1 MVLRVLALAAAD
13 GVAGAVE
20 QDAAARRRALV
31 DCSYV
36 TPHVRLVR
44 TMRGNPMR
52 ELLPPRSFDRPFDVI
67 VIGAGINGAGIAR
80 DATLRGLSVLL
91 VDKGDV
97 GAGTTSRST
106 RLVHGGL
113 RYLEHFEVPLVRE
126 SLRERETLLH
136 IAPHLVHP
144 LSFLLPIYEE
154 HKRRPALIRMGM
166 MAYDALSLDKSLE
179 RHRML
184 NREQALL
191 REPGLRSE
199 GLKGAA
205 AYYDAQAEYP
215 ERLALENALDARR
228 FGAVVLPYMRVTA
241 LERGGLDRITGVS
254 LHDELHDV
262 DYRARGGVVVNA
274 AGPWV
279 DQVLAEV
286 GRVGGPEGPGPLIG
300 GTKGS
305 HLVVAPFP
313 GAPRE
318 AVYAEAVG
326 DGRPYFVVPWDGRYL
341 IGTTDTRY
349 EGDLDDVVATD
360 DEIAYLIDETNRLIP
375 GAALTPE
382 QVLYTYAGVRPL
394 PVAPDGDESAI
405 TRSHVIHDHGAG
417 EGGVQGLLSIVGGK
431 ITTYRR
437 LSEETVDAV
446 VKKLGRKAGKCSTG
460 QLPLPGGTA
469 YSFDGFRERFR
480 ATSGLS
486 VDTANR
492 LLRIYGTRAAEALD
506 WADAAPQLREP
517 FDMDSGA
524 IGAEVV
530 FSLRTELAETLAD
543 VLLRRTFVGYNSH
556 AGLDAADAAAELAVR
571 HVGWSDERAAHEVA
585 AFRAQVAASLRPRV
599 GVV

>member
-1 MVLRVLALAAAD
+1 M
-13 GVAGAVE
+13 E
-20 QDAAARRRALV
+20 ARPTGGILMRA
-31 DCSYV
+31 
-36 TPHVRLVR
+36 P
-44 TMRGNPMR
+44 
-52 ELLPPRSFDRPFDVI
+52 LPPRTFERPFDLI

-126 SLRERETLLH
+126 SLRERETLLR

-184 NREQALL
+184 SRDEALR

-199 GLKGAA
+199 GLRAAA

-228 FGAVVLPYMRVTA
+228 MGAVVLPYMRVTA
-241 LERGGLDRITGVS
+241 LERGVGGRDRVTGVA
-254 LHDELHDV
+254 LHDGLHDAEHL
-262 DYRARGGVVVNA
+262 ARGALVVNA
-274 AGPWV
+274 TGPWV
-279 DQVLAEV
+279 DELLGEAA
-286 GRVGGPEGPGPLIG
+286 GPQRLIG

-305 HLVVAPFP
+305 HLVVEPFP

-326 DGRPYFVVPWDGRYL
+326 DGRPYFVVPWNGLYL

-349 EGDLDDVVATD
+349 DGDLDDVVATD
-360 DEIAYLIDETNRLIP
+360 EEIAYLIEETNALIP

-394 PVAPDGDESAI
+394 PAPGVVPDGRRGNGEEGAI
-405 TRSHVIHDHGAG
+405 TRSHVIHDHAAVR
-417 EGGVQGLLSIVGGK
+417 EPVEPIEGLLSIVGGK

-437 LSEETVDAV
+437 LAEETVDLA
-446 VKKLGRKAGKCSTG
+446 VKKLGRKAGKCRTH

-469 YSFDGFRERFR
+469 YPFAGFRERFR
-480 ATSGLS
+480 VTSGLP
-486 VDTANR
+486 VETADR

-506 WADAAPQLREP
+506 FADGAPELREP
-517 FDMDSGA
+517 FDPDTGA
-524 IGAEVV
+524 IGVEVL
-530 FSLRTELAETLAD
+530 FSLRTEMAETLAD
-543 VLLRRTFVGYNSH
+543 VLQRRTLVGYGAH
-556 AGLDAADAAAELAVR
+556 AGLEAAAAAAELAVR
-571 HVGWSDERAAHEVA
+571 HAGWSDGRAAREVA
-585 AFRAQVAASLRPRV
+585 AFREQAAALRPRAAV
-599 GVV
+599 SG

>member
-1 MVLRVLALAAAD
+1 M
-13 GVAGAVE
+13 
-20 QDAAARRRALV
+20 RAPLP
-31 DCSYV
+31 S
-36 TPHVRLVR
+36 R
-44 TMRGNPMR
+44 TF
-52 ELLPPRSFDRPFDVI
+52 ERPFDLI

-154 HKRRPALIRMGM
+154 HKRRPALIRVGM
-166 MAYDALSLDKSLE
+166 MAYDALSLDKSME

-184 NREQALL
+184 SRDEALR
-191 REPGLRSE
+191 REPGLRPE
-199 GLKGAA
+199 GLRGAA
-205 AYYDAQAEYP
+205 AYYDAQAAYP

-228 FGAVVLPYMRVTA
+228 LGAVVLPYMRVTD
-241 LERGGLDRITGVS
+241 LQRGSGGRVTGVA
-254 LHDELHDV
+254 LHDELHDAEHV
-262 DYRARGGVVVNA
+262 ARGALVVNA
-274 AGPWV
+274 TGPWV
-279 DQVLAEV
+279 DELLAED
-286 GRVGGPEGPGPLIG
+286 GGEAPATPRLIG

-305 HLVVAPFP
+305 HLVVEPFP

-326 DGRPYFVVPWDGRYL
+326 DGRPYFVVPWNDLYL

-349 EGDLDDVVATD
+349 DGDLDHVVATD
-360 DEIAYLIDETNRLIP
+360 DEVAYLIEETNRLIP

-382 QVLYTYAGVRPL
+382 LVLYTYAGVRPL
-394 PVAPDGDESAI
+394 PAPGVGAGSGRGLGDEGAI
-405 TRSHVIHDHGAG
+405 TRSHVIHDHAATRDPA
-417 EGGVQGLLSIVGGK
+417 ERVEGLLSIVGGK

-437 LSEETVDAV
+437 LSEETVDLA
-446 VKKLGRKAGKCSTG
+446 VKKLGRKADKCRTH
-460 QLPLPGGTA
+460 QVPLPGGTA
-469 YSFDGFRERFR
+469 YPFEGFRERFR
-480 ATSGLS
+480 VTSGLS
-486 VDTANR
+486 LETADR

-506 WADAAPQLREP
+506 FADGAPELREP
-517 FDMDSGA
+517 FDADTGA

-543 VLLRRTFVGYNSH
+543 VVQRRTLVGYGAH
-556 AGLDAADAAAELAVR
+556 AGLRAVDAAAEIAVR
-571 HVGWSDERAAHEVA
+571 HLGWSDERAAREVDD
-585 AFRAQVAASLRPRV
+585 FRAQAADALRPRADAAAAPV
-599 GVV
+599 ELPVRDALPAVLAGAARALRRRSRS

>member
-1 MVLRVLALAAAD
+1 MRDPLP
-13 GVAGAVE
+13 E
-20 QDAAARRRALV
+20 
-31 DCSYV
+31 
-36 TPHVRLVR
+36 R
-44 TMRGNPMR
+44 TF
-52 ELLPPRSFDRPFDVI
+52 ERPFDLI

-126 SLRERETLLH
+126 SLRERERLLH

-144 LSFLLPIYEE
+144 MSFLLPIYEG
-154 HKRRPALIRMGM
+154 HKRGPALIRMGM
-166 MAYDALSLDKSLE
+166 VAYDALSLDKSLE

-184 NREQALL
+184 SRDEALR

-199 GLKGAA
+199 GLRAAA

-228 FGAVVLPYMRVTA
+228 LGAVVLPYMRVTA
-241 LERGGLDRITGVS
+241 LERSLDRVTGVA
-254 LHDELHDV
+254 LHDELHGTAH
-262 DYRARGGVVVNA
+262 RARGGLVVNA
-274 AGPWV
+274 SGPWV
-279 DQVLAEV
+279 DGLLADAQPPDQ
-286 GRVGGPEGPGPLIG
+286 RLIG

-305 HLVVAPFP
+305 HLVVEPFP

-318 AVYAEAVG
+318 AVYAEAHG
-326 DGRPYFVVPWDGRYL
+326 DGRPYFVVPWNGRYL

-349 EGDLDDVVATD
+349 EDDLDDVVATD

-375 GAALTPE
+375 GADLTPD

-394 PVAPDGDESAI
+394 PAPGVGAKDKERDEGAI
-405 TRSHVIHDHGAG
+405 TRSHVIHDHAG
-417 EGGVQGLLSIVGGK
+417 RAVPEEERIEGLLSIVGGK
-431 ITTYRR
+431 ITTYRQ
-437 LSEETVDAV
+437 LAEQTVDTV
-446 VKKLGRKAGKCSTG
+446 VKKLGRKADKCRTH

-469 YSFDGFRERFR
+469 YPFAGFRERFR
-480 ATSGLS
+480 ASSGLS
-486 VDTANR
+486 VETADR

-506 WADAAPQLREP
+506 FADGAPELRAP
-517 FDMDSGA
+517 FDDDTGA

-543 VLLRRTFVGYNSH
+543 VVQRRTLVGYGANV
-556 AGLDAADAAAELAVR
+556 GLDAVDAAAEIAVR
-571 HVGWSDERAAHEVA
+571 HAGWSDERAAREVA
-585 AFRAQVAASLRPRV
+585 AYRDSVAALRPRAASSASSSRR
-599 GVV
+599 

>member
-1 MVLRVLALAAAD
+1 M
-13 GVAGAVE
+13 
-20 QDAAARRRALV
+20 RA
-31 DCSYV
+31 
-36 TPHVRLVR
+36 P
-44 TMRGNPMR
+44 
-52 ELLPPRSFDRPFDVI
+52 LPPRTFERPFDLI

-91 VDKGDV
+91 LDKGDV
-97 GAGTTSRST
+97 GSGTTSRST

-166 MAYDALSLDKSLE
+166 MAYDALSLDKSME

-184 NREQALL
+184 SRDEALR

-199 GLKGAA
+199 GLRGAA
-205 AYYDAQAEYP
+205 AYYDAQAAYP

-228 FGAVVLPYMRVTA
+228 LGAVVLPYMRVTA
-241 LERGGLDRITGVS
+241 IERAHDRVVGVT
-254 LHDELHDV
+254 LHDELHGSE
-262 DYRARGGVVVNA
+262 YRARGALVVNA
-274 AGPWV
+274 SGPWV
-279 DQVLAEV
+279 DEVLGET
-286 GRVGGPEGPGPLIG
+286 GRTGSDSGLIG

-305 HLVVAPFP
+305 HLVVEPFP

-326 DGRPYFVVPWDGRYL
+326 DGRPYFVVPWNGLYL

-360 DEIAYLIDETNRLIP
+360 DEIAYLIEETNGLIP
-375 GAALTPE
+375 GAALSAE

-394 PVAPDGDESAI
+394 PAPGVGGKERDEGSI
-405 TRSHVIHDHGAG
+405 TRSHVIHDHAG
-417 EGGVQGLLSIVGGK
+417 RDIPEGERIEGLLSIVGGK

-437 LSEETVDAV
+437 LSEETVDQA
-446 VKKLGRKAGKCSTG
+446 VKKLGRKADKCRTH

-469 YSFDGFRERFR
+469 YPFEGFRERFR
-480 ATSGLS
+480 VTSGLPAE
-486 VDTANR
+486 TADR

-506 WADAAPQLREP
+506 FADGSPELREP
-517 FDMDSGA
+517 FDEDTGA

-543 VLLRRTFVGYNSH
+543 VVARRTLVGYGAH
-556 AGLDAADAAAELAVR
+556 AGLGAIDAAAEIAVR
-571 HVGWSDERAAHEVA
+571 HAGWSDERAAREVA
-585 AFRAQVAASLRPRV
+585 AFREQAAATLRPRAV
-599 GVV
+599 ATPPQAEPVAAARSAGFAGAARALRWRTRA

>member
-1 MVLRVLALAAAD
+1 M
-13 GVAGAVE
+13 
-20 QDAAARRRALV
+20 RAPLP
-31 DCSYV
+31 
-36 TPHVRLVR
+36 TR
-44 TMRGNPMR
+44 TF
-52 ELLPPRSFDRPFDVI
+52 ERPFDLI

-154 HKRRPALIRMGM
+154 HKRRPALIRVGM
-166 MAYDALSLDKSLE
+166 MAYDALSLDKSME

-184 NREQALL
+184 SRDEALR
-191 REPGLRSE
+191 REPGLRAE
-199 GLKGAA
+199 GLRGAA
-205 AYYDAQAEYP
+205 AYYDAQAAYP

-228 FGAVVLPYMRVTA
+228 LGAVVLPYMRVTG
-241 LERGGLDRITGVS
+241 LERAHGRIVGVT
-254 LHDELHDV
+254 LHDALHETEH
-262 DYRARGGVVVNA
+262 RARGGLVVNA
-274 AGPWV
+274 SGPWV
-279 DQVLAEV
+279 DELLAPAGAGE
-286 GRVGGPEGPGPLIG
+286 RRLIG

-305 HLVVAPFP
+305 HLVVEPFP

-326 DGRPYFVVPWDGRYL
+326 DGRPYFVVPWNGLYL

-349 EGDLDDVVATD
+349 DGDLDAVTATD
-360 DEIAYLIDETNRLIP
+360 EEIAYLIEETNGLIP

-394 PVAPDGDESAI
+394 PAPGVGSGRDTRDEGAI
-405 TRSHVIHDHGAG
+405 TRSHVVYDHARRELTEAERI
-417 EGGVQGLLSIVGGK
+417 EGLVSIVGGK

-437 LSEETVDAV
+437 LAQEAVDLA
-446 VKKLGRKAGKCSTG
+446 VKKLGRKADRCRTH

-469 YSFDGFRERFR
+469 YPFEGFRERFR
-480 ATSGLS
+480 VTSGMPLE
-486 VDTANR
+486 TADR

-506 WADAAPQLREP
+506 FADGAPELLEP
-517 FDMDSGA
+517 FDADSGA
-524 IGAEVV
+524 LGVEVV

-543 VLLRRTFVGYNSH
+543 VVARRTLVGYGAH
-556 AGLDAADAAAELAVR
+556 AGLRAVDAAAEIAVR
-571 HVGWSDERAAHEVA
+571 HLGWSDERAAREVE
-585 AFRAQVAASLRPRV
+585 AFRAQTADAFRPRADAAPEPV
-599 GVV
+599 LTDARPAVLAGAARALRRRSRS

>member
-1 MVLRVLALAAAD
+1 M
-13 GVAGAVE
+13 
-20 QDAAARRRALV
+20 RAPLP
-31 DCSYV
+31 
-36 TPHVRLVR
+36 TR
-44 TMRGNPMR
+44 TF
-52 ELLPPRSFDRPFDVI
+52 ERPFDLI

-154 HKRRPALIRMGM
+154 HKRRPVLIRAGM

-184 NREQALL
+184 SRDEALR
-191 REPGLRSE
+191 REPGLRAE
-199 GLKGAA
+199 GLRGAA
-205 AYYDAQAEYP
+205 AYYDAQAAYP

-228 FGAVVLPYMRVTA
+228 LGAVVLPYMRVTG
-241 LERGGLDRITGVS
+241 LERAHDRIVGVT
-254 LHDELHDV
+254 LHDELHGAEH
-262 DYRARGGVVVNA
+262 RARAGLVVNA
-274 AGPWV
+274 SGPWV
-279 DQVLAEV
+279 DELLTPAGASE
-286 GRVGGPEGPGPLIG
+286 RRLIG

-305 HLVVAPFP
+305 HLVVEPFP

-326 DGRPYFVVPWDGRYL
+326 DGRPYFVVPWNGLYL

-349 EGDLDDVVATD
+349 DGDLDAVAATD
-360 DEIAYLIDETNRLIP
+360 EEVAYLIEETNRLIP
-375 GAALTPE
+375 GAALAPE

-394 PVAPDGDESAI
+394 PAPGVGSGRETRDEGAI
-405 TRSHVIHDHGAG
+405 TRSHVVYDHARRELPEG
-417 EGGVQGLLSIVGGK
+417 ERVEGLVSIVGGK
-431 ITTYRR
+431 ITTYRQ
-437 LSEETVDAV
+437 LAQETVDVA
-446 VKKLGRKAGKCSTG
+446 VKKLGRKADRCRTH

-469 YSFDGFRERFR
+469 YPFEGFRERFR
-480 ATSGLS
+480 VTSGLALE
-486 VDTANR
+486 TADR

-506 WADAAPQLREP
+506 FADGAPELLEP
-517 FDMDSGA
+517 FDADSGA
-524 IGAEVV
+524 LGVEVV

-543 VLLRRTFVGYNSH
+543 VVQRRTLVGYGAH
-556 AGLDAADAAAELAVR
+556 AGLRAVDAAAELAVR
-571 HVGWSDERAAHEVA
+571 HLGWSDERATAEA
-585 AFRAQVAASLRPRV
+585 EAFRAQARAAFRPRPDAAPSV
-599 GVV
+599 PEPVLRDARPTVLAGAARALRRRSRT

>member
-1 MVLRVLALAAAD
+1 M
-13 GVAGAVE
+13 
-20 QDAAARRRALV
+20 RA
-31 DCSYV
+31 
-36 TPHVRLVR
+36 P
-44 TMRGNPMR
+44 
-52 ELLPPRSFDRPFDVI
+52 LPPRTFDRPFDLI

-126 SLRERETLLH
+126 SLRERETLLR

-154 HKRRPALIRMGM
+154 HKRRPVVIRMGM
-166 MAYDALSLDKSLE
+166 MAYDALSLDKSME

-184 NREQALL
+184 SRDEALR

-205 AYYDAQAEYP
+205 AYYDAQAAYP

-228 FGAVVLPYMRVTA
+228 RGAVVLPYMRVTA
-241 LERGGLDRITGVS
+241 LERAHDRVTGVA
-254 LHDELHDV
+254 LHDELHGIE
-262 DYRARGGVVVNA
+262 YRARGALVVNA
-274 AGPWV
+274 SGPWV
-279 DQVLAEV
+279 DEVLGAV
-286 GRVGGPEGPGPLIG
+286 QPRDAALIG

-305 HLVVAPFP
+305 HLVVEPFP

-318 AVYAEAVG
+318 AVYAEAAG
-326 DGRPYFVVPWDGRYL
+326 DGRPYFVVPWNGLYL

-349 EGDLDDVVATD
+349 DGDLDDVVATD
-360 DEIAYLIDETNRLIP
+360 DEVAYLIDETNRLIP
-375 GAALTPE
+375 DADLTSA

-394 PVAPDGDESAI
+394 PAAPNGDEGAI
-405 TRSHVIHDHGAG
+405 TRNHVIHDHAG
-417 EGGVQGLLSIVGGK
+417 DKLPEDARVEGLLSIVGGK

-437 LSEETVDAV
+437 LAEETVDAA
-446 VKKLGRKAGKCSTG
+446 VKKLDRKADKCRTH
-460 QLPLPGGTA
+460 QVPLPGGTA
-469 YSFDGFRERFR
+469 YPFAGFRERFR
-480 ATSGLS
+480 ATSRLP
-486 VDTANR
+486 VETADR

-506 WADAAPQLREP
+506 FADGAPELREP
-517 FDMDSGA
+517 FDAGTGA

-543 VLLRRTFVGYNSH
+543 VIQRRTLVGYGAS
-556 AGLDAADAAAELAVR
+556 AGLDAVEAAAEIAVR
-571 HVGWSDERAAHEVA
+571 HVHWSEERAAREVA
-585 AFRAQVAASLRPRV
+585 AYRDQTAALRPRAAT
-599 GVV
+599 G

>member
-1 MVLRVLALAAAD
+1 M
-13 GVAGAVE
+13 
-20 QDAAARRRALV
+20 RAPL
-31 DCSYV
+31 
-36 TPHVRLVR
+36 PQR
-44 TMRGNPMR
+44 TF
-52 ELLPPRSFDRPFDVI
+52 ERPFDLI

-144 LSFLLPIYEE
+144 LSFLLPVYEE

-184 NREQALL
+184 SRDEALR

-199 GLKGAA
+199 GLRAAA

-228 FGAVVLPYMRVTA
+228 LGAVVLPYMRVTA
-241 LERGGLDRITGVS
+241 LERGSAGRVTGVA
-254 LHDELHDV
+254 LHDELHDAEH
-262 DYRARGGVVVNA
+262 RARGALVINA
-274 AGPWV
+274 SGPWV
-279 DQVLAEV
+279 DEILFPPAH
-286 GRVGGPEGPGPLIG
+286 GAPPRRLIG

-305 HLVVAPFP
+305 HLVVEPFP

-318 AVYAEAVG
+318 AVYAEAAG
-326 DGRPYFVVPWDGRYL
+326 DGRPYFVVPWNGLYL

-349 EGDLDDVVATD
+349 DGDLDDVVATEE
-360 DEIAYLIDETNRLIP
+360 EIGYLIDETNGLIP

-382 QVLYTYAGVRPL
+382 QVLYSYAGVRPL
-394 PVAPDGDESAI
+394 PAAPNGDEGSI
-405 TRSHVIHDHGAG
+405 TRNHVIHDHAG
-417 EGGVQGLLSIVGGK
+417 RDVAEGERVDGLLSIVGGK

-437 LSEETVDAV
+437 LSEETVDLA
-446 VKKLGRKAGKCSTG
+446 VKKLGRKADKCRTH

-469 YSFDGFRERFR
+469 YPFAGFRERFR
-480 ATSGLS
+480 VTSGLP
-486 VDTANR
+486 VEAADR

-506 WADAAPQLREP
+506 FADGSPDLREP
-517 FDMDSGA
+517 FDEDSGA

-530 FSLRTELAETLAD
+530 FSLRTEMAETLAD
-543 VLLRRTFVGYNSH
+543 VVQRRTLVGYGAH
-556 AGLDAADAAAELAVR
+556 AGLNAVDAAAEIAVR
-571 HVGWSDERAAHEVA
+571 HAGWTDERAAREVA
-585 AFRAQVAASLRPRV
+585 AFHDQVAALRPRAPVPEVTEERPLALLGAARARFRRFRSV
-599 GVV
+599 G

>member
-1 MVLRVLALAAAD
+1 M
-13 GVAGAVE
+13 
-20 QDAAARRRALV
+20 RA
-31 DCSYV
+31 
-36 TPHVRLVR
+36 P
-44 TMRGNPMR
+44 
-52 ELLPPRSFDRPFDVI
+52 LPPRTFERPFDLI

-126 SLRERETLLH
+126 SLREREVLLH

-184 NREQALL
+184 SRDEALR
-191 REPGLRSE
+191 REPGLRSD
-199 GLKGAA
+199 GLRAAA

-228 FGAVVLPYMRVTA
+228 LGAVVLPYMRVTGLQRSA
-241 LERGGLDRITGVS
+241 GGRVTGVA
-254 LHDELHDV
+254 LHDV
-262 DYRARGGVVVNA
+262 LHDGEHLARGALVVNA
-274 AGPWV
+274 TGPWV
-279 DQVLAEV
+279 DELLGEDGERA
-286 GRVGGPEGPGPLIG
+286 GSASRLIG

-305 HLVVAPFP
+305 HLVVEPFP

-326 DGRPYFVVPWDGRYL
+326 DGRPYFVVPWHGLYL

-349 EGDLDDVVATD
+349 DGDLDDVVATD
-360 DEIAYLIDETNRLIP
+360 DEIAYLIEETNGLIP
-375 GAALTPE
+375 GAELTPE

-394 PVAPDGDESAI
+394 PAAGGRGGNDEGAI
-405 TRSHVIHDHGAG
+405 TRSHVIHDHAG
-417 EGGVQGLLSIVGGK
+417 KDVPERERVDGLLSIVGGK

-437 LSEETVDAV
+437 LAEETVDLA
-446 VKKLGRKAGKCSTG
+446 VKKLGRKADKCRTH

-469 YSFDGFRERFR
+469 YPFEGFRERFR
-480 ATSGLS
+480 VTSGLP
-486 VDTANR
+486 VEAADR

-506 WADAAPQLREP
+506 FADGSPDLREP
-517 FDMDSGA
+517 FDEDSGA
-524 IGAEVV
+524 LAAEVV
-530 FSLRTELAETLAD
+530 FSLRTEMAETLAD
-543 VLLRRTFVGYNSH
+543 VVQRRTLVGYGAH
-556 AGLDAADAAAELAVR
+556 AGLDAVEAAAEIAVR
-571 HVGWSDERAAHEVA
+571 HAGWTDERAAREVA
-585 AFRAQVAASLRPRV
+585 AFHDQVAALRPRAPV
-599 GVV
+599 PEVTEERPLALLGAARARLLRRLRS

>member
-1 MVLRVLALAAAD
+1 M
-13 GVAGAVE
+13 
-20 QDAAARRRALV
+20 RAPL
-31 DCSYV
+31 
-36 TPHVRLVR
+36 PQR
-44 TMRGNPMR
+44 TF
-52 ELLPPRSFDRPFDVI
+52 ERPFDLI
-67 VIGAGINGAGIAR
+67 VVGAGINGAGIAR

-126 SLRERETLLH
+126 SLREREILLH

-184 NREQALL
+184 SRDEALR

-199 GLKGAA
+199 GLRAAA

-228 FGAVVLPYMRVTA
+228 LGAVVLPYMQVTA
-241 LERGGLDRITGVS
+241 LERSGGGRVTGVA
-254 LHDELHDV
+254 LHDELHDTEHL
-262 DYRARGGVVVNA
+262 ARGGLVVNA
-274 AGPWV
+274 TGPWV
-279 DQVLAEV
+279 DEVLAEASPP
-286 GRVGGPEGPGPLIG
+286 RRLIG

-305 HLVVAPFP
+305 HLVVEPFP

-318 AVYAEAVG
+318 AVYAEAAG
-326 DGRPYFVVPWDGRYL
+326 DGRPYFVVPWNGLYL

-349 EGDLDDVVATD
+349 DGDLDDVVATEE
-360 DEIAYLIDETNRLIP
+360 EIAYLIEETNGLIP
-375 GAALTPE
+375 GAALTPD
-382 QVLYTYAGVRPL
+382 QVLYSYAGVRPL
-394 PVAPDGDESAI
+394 PAAGGRDGNDEGSI
-405 TRSHVIHDHGAG
+405 TRSHVIHDHAG
-417 EGGVQGLLSIVGGK
+417 RDVPETERVDGLLSIVGGK

-437 LSEETVDAV
+437 LAEETVDLA
-446 VKKLGRKAGKCSTG
+446 VKKLGRKADKCRTH

-469 YSFDGFRERFR
+469 YPFAGFRERFR
-480 ATSGLS
+480 VTSGLP
-486 VDTANR
+486 VEAADR

-506 WADAAPQLREP
+506 FADGSPDLREP
-517 FDMDSGA
+517 FDEDSGA

-530 FSLRTELAETLAD
+530 FSLRTEMAETLAD
-543 VLLRRTFVGYNSH
+543 VVQRRTLVGYGAH
-556 AGLDAADAAAELAVR
+556 AGLTAVDAAAEIAVR
-571 HVGWSDERAAHEVA
+571 HAGWTDERAAREVA
-585 AFRAQVAASLRPRV
+585 AFHDQVAALRPRTPVPEVTVERPLALV
-599 GVV
+599 GAARARLRRFRSVS

>member
-1 MVLRVLALAAAD
+1 M
-13 GVAGAVE
+13 
-20 QDAAARRRALV
+20 RAPL
-31 DCSYV
+31 
-36 TPHVRLVR
+36 PQR
-44 TMRGNPMR
+44 TF
-52 ELLPPRSFDRPFDVI
+52 ERPFDLI

-184 NREQALL
+184 SRDEALR
-191 REPGLRSE
+191 REPGLRAE
-199 GLKGAA
+199 GLRGAA
-205 AYYDAQAEYP
+205 AYYDAQAAYP

-228 FGAVVLPYMRVTA
+228 LGAVVLPYMRVTG
-241 LERGGLDRITGVS
+241 LERAHDRVVGVA
-254 LHDELHDV
+254 LHDELHETE
-262 DYRARGGVVVNA
+262 YRARGALVVNA
-274 AGPWV
+274 SGPWV
-279 DQVLAEV
+279 DEVLAGV
-286 GRVGGPEGPGPLIG
+286 GRPRDERLIG

-305 HLVVAPFP
+305 HLVVEPFP

-326 DGRPYFVVPWDGRYL
+326 DGRPYFVVPWNGLYL

-349 EGDLDDVVATD
+349 DGDLDDVVATD
-360 DEIAYLIDETNRLIP
+360 DEIAYLIEETNGLIP
-375 GAALTPE
+375 GAELTAE
-382 QVLYTYAGVRPL
+382 RVLYTYAGVRPL
-394 PVAPDGDESAI
+394 PAAPDGDEGAI
-405 TRSHVIHDHGAG
+405 TRSHVIHDHAG
-417 EGGVQGLLSIVGGK
+417 RDVPEGERIEGLLSIVGGK

-437 LSEETVDAV
+437 LAEETVDQA
-446 VKKLGRKAGKCSTG
+446 VKKLGRKADKCRTH

-469 YSFDGFRERFR
+469 YPFEGFRERFR
-480 ATSGLS
+480 VTSGLP
-486 VDTANR
+486 VETADR

-506 WADAAPQLREP
+506 FADGSPELREP
-517 FDMDSGA
+517 FDADTGA

-543 VLLRRTFVGYNSH
+543 VVARRTLVGFGAH
-556 AGLDAADAAAELAVR
+556 AGLTAIDAAAELAVR
-571 HVGWSDERAAHEVA
+571 HAGWSDERAAREVA
-585 AFRAQVAASLRPRV
+585 AFRREVAALRPRTTAALPEALPAGGRPAV
-599 GVV
+599 LAGAARALRRRSRS

>member
-1 MVLRVLALAAAD
+1 M
-13 GVAGAVE
+13 
-20 QDAAARRRALV
+20 RA
-31 DCSYV
+31 
-36 TPHVRLVR
+36 P
-44 TMRGNPMR
+44 
-52 ELLPPRSFDRPFDVI
+52 LPPRTFERPFDLI

-126 SLRERETLLH
+126 SLRERERLLH

-144 LSFLLPIYEE
+144 MSFLLPIYEG
-154 HKRRPALIRMGM
+154 HKRGPALIRMGM

-184 NREQALL
+184 SRDEALR
-191 REPGLRSE
+191 REPGLR
-199 GLKGAA
+199 GDG
-205 AYYDAQAEYP
+205 P
-215 ERLALENALDARR
+215 ARR
-228 FGAVVLPYMRVTA
+228 RRLLRRAGRLPRA
-241 LERGGLDRITGVS
+241 ARAGE
-254 LHDELHDV
+254 
-262 DYRARGGVVVNA
+262 RARRAPPRRRRA
-274 AGPWV
+274 ALHARHGAGARARPRRRRRAARRAARARAPRARRARR
-279 DQVLAEV
+279 QRERPV
-286 GRVGGPEGPGPLIG
+286 GRRGARRRPRRATGALIG

-305 HLVVAPFP
+305 HLVVEPFP

-326 DGRPYFVVPWDGRYL
+326 DGRPYFVVPWNGLYL

-360 DEIAYLIDETNRLIP
+360 EEVAYLIEETNRLIP
-375 GAALTPE
+375 GAELTAD

-394 PVAPDGDESAI
+394 PAPGVGAKERDEGSI
-405 TRSHVIHDHGAG
+405 TRSHVIHDHAG
-417 EGGVQGLLSIVGGK
+417 RDVPEGERIEGLLSIVGGK

-437 LSEETVDAV
+437 LAEETVDAA
-446 VKKLGRKAGKCSTG
+446 VKKLGRKADKCRTH

-469 YSFDGFRERFR
+469 YPFEGFRERFR
-480 ATSGLS
+480 VTSGLP
-486 VDTANR
+486 VETADR

-506 WADAAPQLREP
+506 FADGAPELREP
-517 FDMDSGA
+517 FDADSGA

-543 VLLRRTFVGYNSH
+543 VVQRRTLVGYGAH
-556 AGLDAADAAAELAVR
+556 AGLGAVDAAAELGGPPRRLAR
-571 HVGWSDERAAHEVA
+571 RAR
-585 AFRAQVAASLRPRV
+585 RARGRRLPRAGDGGAASARRRRRRR
-599 GVV
+599 

>member
-1 MVLRVLALAAAD
+1 M
-13 GVAGAVE
+13 
-20 QDAAARRRALV
+20 RAQL
-31 DCSYV
+31 
-36 TPHVRLVR
+36 PQR
-44 TMRGNPMR
+44 TF
-52 ELLPPRSFDRPFDVI
+52 ERPFDLI

-97 GAGTTSRST
+97 GSGTTSRST

-166 MAYDALSLDKSLE
+166 MAYDALSLDKSME

-184 NREQALL
+184 SRDEALR

-199 GLKGAA
+199 GLRGAA
-205 AYYDAQAEYP
+205 AYYDAQAAYP

-228 FGAVVLPYMRVTA
+228 LGAVVLPYMSVTA
-241 LERGGLDRITGVS
+241 LERAHDRVVGVA
-254 LHDELHDV
+254 LHDELHGI
-262 DYRARGGVVVNA
+262 DYRARGALVVNA
-274 AGPWV
+274 SGPWV
-279 DQVLAEV
+279 DEVLGEAAPHGE
-286 GRVGGPEGPGPLIG
+286 RLIG

-305 HLVVAPFP
+305 HLVVEPFP

-326 DGRPYFVVPWDGRYL
+326 DGRPYFVVPWNGLYL

-349 EGDLDDVVATD
+349 DGDLDDVVATD
-360 DEIAYLIDETNRLIP
+360 EEIAYLIEETNRLIP
-375 GAALTPE
+375 GAALSAE

-394 PVAPDGDESAI
+394 PAAPNGDEGAI
-405 TRSHVIHDHGAG
+405 TRNHVIHDHAG
-417 EGGVQGLLSIVGGK
+417 RDVPEGERIEGLLSIVGGK

-437 LSEETVDAV
+437 LSEETVDQA
-446 VKKLGRKAGKCSTG
+446 VKKLGRKADKCRTH
-460 QLPLPGGTA
+460 QVPLPGGTA
-469 YSFDGFRERFR
+469 YPFEGFRERFR
-480 ATSGLS
+480 VTSGLP
-486 VDTANR
+486 VETADR

-506 WADAAPQLREP
+506 FADGSPELREP
-517 FDMDSGA
+517 FDEDTGA

-543 VLLRRTFVGYNSH
+543 VVARRTLVGYGAH
-556 AGLDAADAAAELAVR
+556 AGLTAIDAAAEIAIR
-571 HVGWSDERAAHEVA
+571 HAGWSDERAAREVA
-585 AFRAQVAASLRPRV
+585 AYREEAAATLRPRPV
-599 GVV
+599 AAPQLDEPVAAGRPAVFAGAARALRRRPRA